1 MATAHTTRPIVV
13 ARSIRGFAD
22 GFVSVLLAQYLAHLG
37 FTGAQIGAIVTGTLL
52 GSAALTLFTG
62 LRWGHLDPRRVLLGA
77 CVLMAA
83 TGFGFAT
90 VTRFWPLLVVAVI
103 GTLNPSAGDVSV
115 FLPVEQAAIA
125 DRTGEPDRPRRFA
138 WFNLAGGFGAAL
150 GALASPI
157 PSWLARRNDWNV
169 TAVERHAFVIYVIAA
184 LAAAITY
191 RTMQPA
197 RHARPALRAPLQASR
212 GIVVRL
218 SLLFSLDSAGGGFA
232 IHAIIVLYLHQRFD
246 LDARAIGMTL
256 FVTSLLASGSQ
267 LLAPRVATRIGLV
280 RTMVFTHL
288 PANVF
293 LVLAGIVPTAPLAIG
308 CLMVRASVSSM
319 DIPVRQALV
328 MRVVTEPERAAAASV
343 TNVPRSLA
351 AATTPALAGW
361 MLDHSTFGW
370 PLVIAG
376 MMKISYDFLLL
387 AQPLDRD

>member
-1 MATAHTTRPIVV
+1 MTSATTTRPIVV

-22 GFVSVLLAQYLAHLG
+22 GFVSALLAQYLNHLG
-37 FTGAQIGAIVTGTLL
+37 FSGTQIGAIVTGTLL
-52 GSAALTLFTG
+52 GSAALTLLTG

-125 DRTGEPDRPRRFA
+125 DRTVEADRPQRFA

-150 GALASPI
+150 GALASPL
-157 PSWLARRNDWNV
+157 PSWLARRNDWDV
-169 TAVERHAFVIYVIAA
+169 TTTERAAFVVYVVAA
-184 LAAAITY
+184 LGAAIAY
-191 RTMQPA
+191 RSMVAA
-197 RHARPALRAPLQASR
+197 RHSASGPQAPLRESR

-218 SLLFSLDSAGGGFA
+218 ALLFSLDSAGGGFA
-232 IHAIIVLYLHQRFD
+232 IHAILVLYLHRRFD
-246 LDARAIGMTL
+246 LDAGAIGTTL
-256 FVTSLLASGSQ
+256 FAMSLLASGSQ
-267 LLAPRVATRIGLV
+267 LFAPRVAARIGLV

-293 LVLAGIVPTAPLAIG
+293 LVLAGLAPSAILAVT
-308 CLMVRASVSSM
+308 CLLLRASVSSM

-328 MRVVTEPERAAAASV
+328 MRVVTPAERAAAASV

-361 MLDHSTFGW
+361 LLDRSVIGW

-376 MMKISYDFLLL
+376 VMKIAYDFLLL